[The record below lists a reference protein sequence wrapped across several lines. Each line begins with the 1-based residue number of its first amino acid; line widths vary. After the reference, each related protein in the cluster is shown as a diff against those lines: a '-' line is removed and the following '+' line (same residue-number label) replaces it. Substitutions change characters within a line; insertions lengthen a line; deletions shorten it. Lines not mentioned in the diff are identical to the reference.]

1 MDALPTNMPSGNGC
15 DFWPDGLGSLDWRI
29 CCDAHDFAY
38 GIGGNAWERLQ
49 TDWALAVCVN
59 EIAPGMG
66 FVMLVGVVGAGWLFW
81 TWRKRRA
88 S

>member
-1 MDALPTNMPSGNGC
+1 MDQPLSGNGC
-15 DFWPDGLGSLDWRI
+15 DFWPDGLGNLDWRI
-29 CCDAHDFAY
+29 CCDAHDLAY

-49 TDWALAVCVN
+49 ADWALAVCVN

-66 FVMLVGVVGAGWLFW
+66 FVMLAGVVGAGWLFW